1 MFVHPAFELPRSEGL
16 RGDVWAGCQGC
27 LLTVIY
33 ERLRGEQRQVAVMQS
48 DRERKKKKATVN
60 TPNDGSHRNPL
71 HLFTFSYDIEWEGV
85 SFPGKTKGG
94 QNSSHLS
101 TALNP
106 DCASESLQ
114 QEMIVEW
121 CGCSRRCGQVFR
133 LHQDVPTRI
142 VFFCNTKLGLITK
155 IPISGRD
162 ILPESILWSSWWRAA
177 PMGGVSVSNSN
188 PAPLLSTGPINVSA
202 IRSAQLQNKEGRGGG
217 DWHVNTKSK
226 ETQGDGG
233 ANVESRVCRWPKCKP
248 LLLLT
253 AGAWKQT
260 VSARSNQSESSWF
273 TLGLPR
279 GHERVKKKKRSTEDK
294 VEVYLCA
301 RHRRGQKGARVR
313 LMCGRRVSILSLG
326 MTCSSH

>member
-1 MFVHPAFELPRSEGL
+1 MLEGGATPGCGNAVRPRE
-16 RGDVWAGCQGC
+16 
-27 LLTVIY
+27 
-33 ERLRGEQRQVAVMQS
+33 
-48 DRERKKKKATVN
+48 KKKKATVN

-217 DWHVNTKSK
+217 GLACKHKEQGNSGRRGGERGEPGLSLTKVQAITAPHRWSMEANCQREVK
-226 ETQGDGG
+226 SIGEQLIYFG
-233 ANVESRVCRWPKCKP
+233 APQRSR
-248 LLLLT
+248 
-253 AGAWKQT
+253 A
-260 VSARSNQSESSWF
+260 SE
-273 TLGLPR
+273 
-279 GHERVKKKKRSTEDK
+279 KKKEKHGRQSWSVSLRSTQK
-294 VEVYLCA
+294 RA
-301 RHRRGQKGARVR
+301 KRRACPTHVWSQGEHPFSGND
-313 LMCGRRVSILSLG
+313 LLVSLIACCWRG
-326 MTCSSH
+326 TIC